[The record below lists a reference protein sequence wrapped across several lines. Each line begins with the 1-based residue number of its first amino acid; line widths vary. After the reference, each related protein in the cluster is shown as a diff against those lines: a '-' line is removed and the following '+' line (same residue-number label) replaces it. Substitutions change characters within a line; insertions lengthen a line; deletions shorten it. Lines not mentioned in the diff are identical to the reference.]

1 MIRKNKS
8 KQCKI
13 KKTACYRFHLEVK
26 HSMNRTS
33 RKGKHENERKG
44 GRKKDKRE
52 TKEEQERG
60 KRERQREKLSK
71 ELIQE
76 YFPELRA

>member
-13 KKTACYRFHLEVK
+13 KEKTACYRFHLEVK

-44 GRKKDKRE
+44 GR
-52 TKEEQERG
+52 EEGQERNKG
-60 KRERQREKLSK
+60 
-71 ELIQE
+71 
-76 YFPELRA
+76 RAR